1 VSRLEETW
9 DWAIHSPVFFL
20 LLTLAA
26 YRIGRE
32 LRDRTGG
39 HSLAQP
45 VLAAIVIIAPV
56 ITLLD
61 VDYDDYRSGT
71 ELIAFLLGPATVAL
85 AVPLHRHAHRLTG
98 RVVPLLVAVALG
110 AVVSVGSAILMV
122 RALGGDDLLART
134 LAPKAATTP
143 VAIAVAER
151 ADAIAPLAAVLAI
164 IAGILGAVA
173 GPRVLTLLRVRDH
186 LARGLAQGA
195 VSHGIG
201 ASRMLHDDETEGA
214 FAGLSM
220 GLTALAISL
229 VLPIMVALLL

>member
-1 VSRLEETW
+1 MSRLEETW
-9 DWAIHSPVFFL
+9 EWAVHSPVFFL

-26 YRIGRE
+26 YRVGRE

-45 VLAAIVIIAPV
+45 VLVAIVIIAPV

-61 VDYDDYRSGT
+61 IDYADYRSGT

-85 AVPLHRHAHRLTG
+85 AVPLHRNAHRLTG
-98 RVVPLLVAVALG
+98 HVLPLLVAVTLG
-110 AVVSVGSAILMV
+110 AVVSVGSAIVLV
-122 RALGGDDLLART
+122 RALGGDELLART

-143 VAIAVAER
+143 VAIAIAER

-164 IAGILGAVA
+164 MAGILGAVA
-173 GPRVLTLLRVRDH
+173 GPRVLTLLRVRGH

-220 GLTALAISL
+220 GLTAVAVSL
-229 VLPIMVALLL
+229 VVPVLVAVLL